1 MDKLTIHDMCSEE
14 RPYEKCQNHGVETLS
29 DAELLAIFLR
39 TGCREHNVVQLCERL
54 LNAHPVHKGI
64 AGLNYLD
71 YNLLVAI
78 PGIGPVKA
86 VQIMCIAE
94 LSKRMSRANLK
105 PFMIFDSP
113 ATIADYFMES
123 TRYLEKEYV
132 YLLLFDSKHR
142 LIKEITLS
150 EGTVNQSL
158 VSSRDVYIEALKY
171 KAVYIVLLHNHP
183 SGDPEPSAADLEVTD
198 RIEQAGC
205 LLEIKLS
212 DHIILG
218 NRCYVSLA
226 ERGYIK

>member
-1 MDKLTIHDMCSEE
+1 M
-14 RPYEKCQNHGVETLS
+14 
-29 DAELLAIFLR
+29 
-39 TGCREHNVVQLCERL
+39 
-54 LNAHPVHKGI
+54 
-64 AGLNYLD
+64 
-71 YNLLVAI
+71 
-78 PGIGPVKA
+78 
-86 VQIMCIAE
+86 
-94 LSKRMSRANLK
+94 
-105 PFMIFDSP
+105 
-113 ATIADYFMES
+113 
-123 TRYLEKEYV
+123 

>member
-14 RPYEKCQNHGVETLS
+14 RPYEKCRNHGVETLS

-54 LNAHPVHKGI
+54 LNAHPVHK
-64 AGLNYLD
+64 
-71 YNLLVAI
+71 
-78 PGIGPVKA
+78 GIGPVKA